1 MGLATSIDMGPSER
15 DNGFCF
21 VGLIARYLLRD
32 GSKVSNTSDPSGSD
46 VFSYQKPTEQELYPA
61 LSIKAERSIL
71 KSVNLEPLVEQSNVP
86 AMHNRAVAV

>member
-21 VGLIARYLLRD
+21 VGMIARYLVRD
-32 GSKVSNTSDPSGSD
+32 GSKVSVASHPSVCD
-46 VFSYQKPTEQELYPA
+46 VFSNKKPTGQELYPA

-71 KSVNLEPLVEQSNVP
+71 KSVDLEPLVEQSNVP